1 MNTRLRRWARTGEYS
16 EEPQGKLDRRDGK
29 ASRRVGWLERL
40 PAAAL
45 VPLGILVGTLLA
57 LAFVVRLLALPFT
70 LLSGPARGR
79 KP

>member
-1 MNTRLRRWARTGEYS
+1 
-16 EEPQGKLDRRDGK
+16 
-29 ASRRVGWLERL
+29 
-40 PAAAL
+40 L
-45 VPLGILVGTLLA
+45 VPLGVLVGTLLA